1 MNCRICSNPLSL
13 IDRLAG
19 RQEHSGCARE
29 QQVAEAKAVQVR
41 ERKAEEEYRE
51 TQRLVEE
58 KKLKDEEALDRLRN
72 ERMGKGIFKSL
83 NTDAQMILDP
93 GEQCCVLVKGCW
105 STLFY
110 PRAAGRILPGQA
122 VRVDGLKKIDF
133 GVLHI
138 TDKRICIVGKGG
150 AKTVAWKKIL
160 QCESHSD
167 VLHGRL
173 V

>member
-138 TDKRICIVGKGG
+138 TDKRICFVGKGG